1 MFVVAGSTFA
11 LAHRGPALQ
20 AAGSDAYALCLMR
33 RIPILR
39 CARSAAFPYD
49 AVDVSTRMQCQ
60 CCLLRPASSA
70 RLLVRGRT
78 LPGSSCGYAKYCSG
92 CAHEAALKN
101 TKRWMNLMMSWA
113 LRPRNCGP
121 RAAGA
126 VFRILDCGAVNGSS
140 STFRPQG
147 KERG

>member
-1 MFVVAGSTFA
+1 MFVVSGSNVA
-11 LAHRGPALQ
+11 LVHRGPVLH
-20 AAGSDAYALCLMR
+20 AAGLGAYTWSLLR
-33 RIPILR
+33 GLPILR

-70 RLLVRGRT
+70 CLLVRGRT
-78 LPGSSCGYAKYCSG
+78 LRGSSCGYAKYCSG
-92 CAHEAALKN
+92 CAHKGSIEEDEAEV
-101 TKRWMNLMMSWA
+101 RMMMSWA

-126 VFRILDCGAVNGSS
+126 VVRILRCEAVNDSS
-140 STFRPQG
+140 STFRLRG

>member
-20 AAGSDAYALCLMR
+20 AAGSDAYALYLMR

-49 AVDVSTRMQCQ
+49 AVDVLTRMQCQ

-70 RLLVRGRT
+70 CLLVRGRT
-78 LPGSSCGYAKYCSG
+78 LRGSSCGYAKYCSG
-92 CAHEAALKN
+92 CAHKGSIEEDEAEV
-101 TKRWMNLMMSWA
+101 RMMMSWA

-126 VFRILDCGAVNGSS
+126 VFRILDCGAVNNSS
-140 STFRPQG
+140 STFRLRG
-147 KERG
+147 KVRG